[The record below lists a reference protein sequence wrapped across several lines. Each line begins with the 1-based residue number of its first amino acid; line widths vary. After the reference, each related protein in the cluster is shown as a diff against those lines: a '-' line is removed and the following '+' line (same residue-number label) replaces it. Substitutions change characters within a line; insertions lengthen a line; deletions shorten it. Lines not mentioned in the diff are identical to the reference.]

1 MSVLPK
7 STPAPT
13 PKTDLSKQI
22 ALIYAALLVI
32 MSVTQLFTFED
43 FLKLVSDFNLPLG
56 TSLGHVIAPLLV
68 ASEVFAL
75 PFLLRMYLSPAF
87 RWFSMFLGWLA
98 AALWLFIT
106 IWVVTTGQQVAT
118 IGFIGT
124 VTNLMPGG
132 WAICMS
138 VALAILAAW
147 TSWGLWPG
155 LKPKK

>member
-7 STPAPT
+7 PTPALK
-13 PKTDLSKQI
+13 PKTDTSKQI

-32 MSVTQLFTFED
+32 MAVAQLFSFED
-43 FLKLVSDFNLPLG
+43 FLQLIPTFHLPVSETFAQAL
-56 TSLGHVIAPLLV
+56 APVLV
-68 ASEVFAL
+68 ASEVFAI
-75 PFLLRMYLSPAF
+75 PFLLRMALSPAF
-87 RWFSMFLGWLA
+87 RWFSMFLGWIV

-106 IWVVTTGQQVAT
+106 IWIVSTHQAVET

-138 VALAILAAW
+138 AAFAILAAW
-147 TSWGLWPG
+147 ASWGLWPAV
-155 LKPKK
+155 KAKK